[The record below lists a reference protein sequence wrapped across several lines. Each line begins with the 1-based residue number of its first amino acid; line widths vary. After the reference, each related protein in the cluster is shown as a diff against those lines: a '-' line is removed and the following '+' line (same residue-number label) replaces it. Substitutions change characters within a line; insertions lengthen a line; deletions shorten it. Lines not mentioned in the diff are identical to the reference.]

1 MSRDAVPRVIHGSE
15 SSGRRTSDP
24 NKSSNIDI
32 AEASGSGAMNGEA
45 SSPTK
50 SGHRRFST
58 GLRKR
63 FGSLRRKKSVS
74 EPAA

>member
-1 MSRDAVPRVIHGSE
+1 MSRPRVVPGSE
-15 SSGRRTSDP
+15 SSVRRTSDP
-24 NKSSNIDI
+24 TKSSDIEI

-45 SSPTK
+45 SSPK
-50 SGHRRFST
+50 KEGHRRFST